1 MCPKELL
8 KVGAGGE
15 LRRYA
20 PCCSGPFPFFLPR
33 KVAAVATNGHL
44 WSLRMRLTPSDWQGR
59 NLEGPE
65 SLINLLSQHVAFELP
80 TAESLLGERK
90 INPFQF

>member
-1 MCPKELL
+1 
-8 KVGAGGE
+8 
-15 LRRYA
+15 
-20 PCCSGPFPFFLPR
+20 
-33 KVAAVATNGHL
+33 
-44 WSLRMRLTPSDWQGR
+44 MRLTPSDWQGR